1 MRSLSYCLSLLL
13 AAAAQASSLSIQNG
27 RVTVSSSDAT
37 QLSSEQLSL
46 DPGSL
51 PSLSLGPTDTLK
63 LTFQVVEKDGGKG
76 VQPHQT
82 FLRFEADGEEGVQP
96 VRVTSGGKA
105 KFELDGPKVDLGVV
119 LRRPNHMFRDW
130 RFQDIL
136 NNMARPPVSL
146 PPTSTSPVKVS
157 LLLGSYKHSPASL
170 DLFTVSVP
178 ASVPAPA
185 DPFAPLPEITHT
197 FRPEQKVPPK
207 FISAVFSAIVLAPW
221 VVLLGLWSTLR
232 YSVPHLFSPHVIP
245 FVSSLA
251 AFEGLLLWYWIDLK
265 LGQVL
270 LYGALLGMVT
280 LLTGK
285 QALGAA
291 GDWRVGKKQS

>member
-1 MRSLSYCLSLLL
+1 MRLLCCLPLL
-13 AAAAQASSLSIQNG
+13 AAAAATVHASALTIQNA
-27 RVTVSSSDAT
+27 RFTISSSDAT
-37 QLSSEQLSL
+37 QLRSEQLSL
-46 DPGSL
+46 DSTSL
-51 PSLSLGPTDTLK
+51 PSLSLGSTDTLK

-82 FLRFEADGEEGVQP
+82 FLRFEANGEEGVQP

-105 KFELDGPKVDLGVV
+105 KFEL
-119 LRRPNHMFRDW
+119 
-130 RFQDIL
+130 
-136 NNMARPPVSL
+136 NMAKPPTSL
-146 PPTSTSPVKVS
+146 PPTSTSPVQVS

-170 DLFTVSVP
+170 PLFSLSIPPSAPVSP
-178 ASVPAPA
+178 DS
-185 DPFAPLPEITHT
+185 FAPLPEITHT

-207 FISAVFSAIVLAPW
+207 FVSAVFSAIVIAPW

-232 YSVPHLFSPHVIP
+232 YSTPHLFSPHVLP

-270 LYGALLGMVT
+270 LYGALLGLVT
-280 LLTGK
+280 VLTGK